1 MKTKKP
7 GKRPRSFLQK
17 IRIFF
22 GISMTLV
29 AVYLLYGYFN
39 FWQFG
44 AKSAE
49 LPGMRLYSVQES
61 NYTHAF
67 SWYASYPKI
76 NDEVFDRAVSKIAN
90 DAKGSFLAKVN
101 FDAPTKQ
108 PHNDLNI
115 SYVVDKSTE
124 SSLAVNIIVRQVL
137 DHANKEYAK
146 KVSFDTATRQVVVS
160 DNVLHETPDTS
171 VKVEK
176 AGVPE
181 AAPDIDCKNQ
191 KCIALTFDGGPTYIT
206 PQVLDTLKA
215 AKAKATFFEL
225 GSQARLYPSI
235 AKRTVA
241 EGHVVG
247 NGTSTYRNLL
257 TLSPSEIAGELSKGS
272 DAIAVVSGVRPG
284 IARAPYGA
292 ITSDIAKQAGMP
304 FIGWSITSGDMQGE
318 RAEAIYNA
326 VMSQAMP
333 GVIVESHD
341 IRQETADAYRRIIP
355 DLIAKDYKLV
365 TVPQLLGFS
374 GDTKPEIYGSN

>member
-7 GKRPRSFLQK
+7 GKKPRSFLQK

-22 GISMTLV
+22 GVSITLAV
-29 AVYLLYGYFN
+29 VYLLYGYFN
-39 FWQFG
+39 FWQLG

-49 LPGMRLYSVQES
+49 LPGVRLYSVQES

-76 NDEVFDRAVSKIAN
+76 DDAVFDRAVSKIAN
-90 DAKGSFLAKVN
+90 DAKGAFLAKVN
-101 FDAPTKQ
+101 FDAPAKQ
-108 PHNDLNI
+108 PLDDLNV

-124 SSLAVNIIVRQVL
+124 TSLTVNIIVRQML
-137 DHANKEYAK
+137 NRANKEYIK
-146 KVSFDTATRQVVVS
+146 RVSFNTATRQAVVS
-160 DNVLHETPDTS
+160 DATPHRASDTT

-176 AGVPE
+176 ASVP
-181 AAPDIDCKNQ
+181 AATLDVDCKNQ
-191 KCIALTFDGGPTYIT
+191 KCIALTFDGGPTYTT

-235 AKRTVA
+235 AKRTVT

-257 TLSPSEIAGELSKGS
+257 TLSSSQIADELNMGS
-272 DAIAVVSGVRPG
+272 DAIATASGVRPG

-292 ITSDIAKQAGMP
+292 ITSDVARQAGVP
-304 FIGWSITSGDMQGE
+304 FVGWSVSGSDMQGE
-318 RAEAIYNA
+318 RAEGIYNA
-326 VMSQAMP
+326 VMSQVAP
-333 GVIVESHD
+333 GAIVESHD

-365 TVPQLLGFS
+365 TVPQLLGFTN
-374 GDTKPEIYGSN
+374 DTKPELYGSR